1 MSKKDWFASWFDTK
15 YYHTL
20 YRSRDDEE
28 AKNFI
33 TSLVAKLNLPE
44 KSYVLD
50 LACGK
55 GRHSRTLEKLGMRV
69 LGADLSK
76 ESIKSAKK
84 KENKNLK
91 FLVHD
96 MREVIDG
103 ESFDCVFNLFTSFGY
118 FEKNHENEK
127 VLKGI
132 SQMLSPNGLFVFDY
146 LNLERALDNLVTEET
161 KEIDG
166 IEFNIQRAFDGNFIR
181 KRIEVKDK
189 GVSFQFEE
197 KVRGFQFNQLKEM
210 MLKDGLKPITIFG
223 NFKLEAYDEKNSERM
238 IIICKKA
245 V

>member
-33 TSLVAKLNLPE
+33 TSLVSKLNLPE

-118 FEKNHENEK
+118 FENNHENEK

>member
-1 MSKKDWFASWFDTK
+1 
-15 YYHTL
+15 
-20 YRSRDDEE
+20 
-28 AKNFI
+28 
-33 TSLVAKLNLPE
+33 
-44 KSYVLD
+44 
-50 LACGK
+50 
-55 GRHSRTLEKLGMRV
+55 
-69 LGADLSK
+69 
-76 ESIKSAKK
+76 
-84 KENKNLK
+84 
-91 FLVHD
+91 
-96 MREVIDG
+96 
-103 ESFDCVFNLFTSFGY
+103 
-118 FEKNHENEK
+118 
-127 VLKGI
+127 
-132 SQMLSPNGLFVFDY
+132 MLSPNGLFVFDY